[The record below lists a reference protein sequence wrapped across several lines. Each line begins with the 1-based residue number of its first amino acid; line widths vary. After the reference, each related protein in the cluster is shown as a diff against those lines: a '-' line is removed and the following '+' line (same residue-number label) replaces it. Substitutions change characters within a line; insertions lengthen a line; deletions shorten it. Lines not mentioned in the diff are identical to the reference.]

1 MKNFSNTYTIIGAI
15 IGDVIGSRFEHQNL
29 KSTEF
34 DLCHECCQ
42 FTDDSVLT
50 IAVADAI
57 LNQKDFARTLWE
69 IGQNYYDCG
78 FGSRFKQWLDSKDL
92 LPYNSYGNGS
102 AMRALPVCFVSDDL
116 NEVLN
121 VAKQTAEVTHN
132 HPEGIKGAQAVA
144 AAGFLARKGKSK
156 EEIKKYITETFNY
169 DLNFTLDEIRPSYQF
184 DVSCQG
190 SVPQSIVSFLEST
203 DFESAIRLAISIG
216 GDSDT
221 IASISGGLAAIYYQE
236 IPQELVDYTLKK
248 LPPEFRMVLENFD
261 KKYKVNHKL
270 YDIQSV
276 LLGISVGDA
285 LGVPVEF
292 KSRTYLKENPISEM
306 LGFGTYDQLPGTWSD
321 DSSMSFCL
329 VESMISGLNLN
340 DLARN
345 FIKWYDESFWTAR
358 GEVFDIG
365 IATQRAIDRLK
376 QNVSPTQA
384 GGREDFDNGNG
395 SLMRILPIVF
405 GLENLEWIQ
414 RFEIIHNVS
423 SITHG
428 HIRSILSCFYYVEFA
443 LLILQ
448 GKEKNSIYR
457 QLQNS
462 FPNYLEKLNIP
473 VKEIEC
479 FDRLLKD
486 DIASL
491 SENDISSK
499 GYVVASLEASIWCFL
514 NTENFRQAVENAV
527 NLGDDTDTVAS
538 ITGGLAGLYY
548 GKKEIPNTWLEPL
561 ARKDDIEELSFRLY
575 KSLINRALG

>member
-1 MKNFSNTYTIIGAI
+1 MKNYSNSYTIIGSI

-34 DLCHECCQ
+34 DLYHEWCQ
-42 FTDDSVLT
+42 FTDDTVLT

-57 LNQKDFARTLWE
+57 LNQKDFARTIWE

-102 AMRALPVCFVSDDL
+102 AMRALPACFVSDDL

-156 EEIKKYITETFNY
+156 EEIKKFITETFNY
-169 DLNFTLDEIRPSYQF
+169 DLNFTLDEIRPTYQF

-221 IASISGGLAAIYYQE
+221 IASISGGLAAVYYQE
-236 IPQELVDYTLKK
+236 IPQEMIDFTLKK
-248 LPPEFRMVLENFD
+248 LPTEFRMVLENFD

-292 KSRTYLKENPISEM
+292 QSRNSLKENLITEM
-306 LGFGTYDQLPGTWSD
+306 IGYGTYNQPPGTWSD
-321 DSSMSFCL
+321 DTSMSFCL
-329 VESMISGLNLN
+329 VESMIAGLDLN
-340 DLARN
+340 DLAKN
-345 FIKWYDESFWTAR
+345 FIKWYDDNFWTAR

-376 QNVSPTQA
+376 QNVSPTLA

-405 GLENLEWIQ
+405 CLENLDWKK
-414 RFEIIHNVS
+414 RFEIIQNVS
-423 SITHG
+423 SLTHG

-443 LLILQ
+443 LLILE

-457 QLQNS
+457 ELQKV
-462 FPNYLEKLNIP
+462 FPDYFVELNIP
-473 VKEIEC
+473 IKEREC
-479 FDRLLKD
+479 FDRLLKE

-491 SENDISSK
+491 SEDDISSK
-499 GYVVASLEASIWCFL
+499 GYVVASLEASIWCFF

-548 GKKEIPNTWLEPL
+548 GKVEIPSTWLEPL
-561 ARKDDIEELSFRLY
+561 ARKEDIEELSFKLC
-575 KSLINRALG
+575 KSLINKAV